1 MATELNLA
9 RDVKLFVSET
19 DLSTEFTA
27 SNTFEVRV
35 LDGYDFGQETESE
48 DITVNEA
55 GTSPARGKKTFNTAL
70 NPADISF
77 STYIRPYMSG
87 SDHNAIEKPL
97 WEALVGNDSFFTNAV
112 SSGTDLTIDFNES
125 NVNELKKLF
134 LFVEFGSGAD
144 KERFKIREAVVNEAT
159 LNFGIDAI
167 GQIDWTLQG
176 SKMEPIDQGEMPSTY
191 TAAPNFAKFIKNKL
205 TTLTLS
211 GSYDRAPAS
220 VELGTTG
227 SFDLTTDPGLTMAGG
242 PYDLLV
248 TIDQGVQQTIN
259 YTPSADNLNME
270 QVSEEVSVLIGGG
283 KMVADAANDVLV
295 FKSLN
300 FGTDSYIE
308 VNNGSS
314 NDLLAA
320 IDTGV
325 GGTDFATDTD
335 LASEQQGSESSRTYN
350 IPITGGSLTIT
361 NNITYLTPEE
371 LGVVNEPIG
380 HFTGGRDIN
389 GSVTAYLRSGSGS
402 SGTAQLIADLLNNTD
417 EITTSFD
424 MDMYLGGQGNTPNVQ
439 LDIPTA
445 HLSIPTRDTEDVMS
459 TTINFSALPTGLDQT
474 DEMTVVYTAS

>member
-19 DLSTEFTA
+19 DLTTQFSP
-27 SNTFEVRV
+27 SNTFEVRI
-35 LDGYDFGQETESE
+35 LDGYDFGQDTESE
-48 DITVNEA
+48 DITVSEA
-55 GTSPARGKKTFNTAL
+55 GTTPARGKKTFNTAL

-176 SKMEPIDQGEMPSTY
+176 SKMEPIDQGEMPSTF
-191 TAAPNFAKFIKNKL
+191 TAAPNFAKFVKNKL
-205 TTLTLS
+205 TTMTLS
-211 GSYDRAPAS
+211 GSFDRAPAS
-220 VELGTTG
+220 VTLGTTG
-227 SFDLTTDPGLTMAGG
+227 TFVLSDDPGLTTAGG

-248 TIDQGVQQTIN
+248 TIDQGVQQTIS
-259 YTPSADNLNME
+259 YTPSVDNLNIE

-283 KMVADAANDVLV
+283 KMVADATNNNVI
-295 FKSLN
+295 FESLN
-300 FGTDSYIE
+300 FGTDSFIT
-308 VNNGSS
+308 VDNGAT

-320 IDTGV
+320 LDTGLT
-325 GGTDFATDTD
+325 TDFATDSD
-335 LASEQQGSESSRTYN
+335 LGSEQQGSESSRNYT
-350 IPITGGSLTIT
+350 IPITGGSFTIT
-361 NNITYLTPEE
+361 NNITYLVPEE

-380 HFTGGRDIN
+380 HFTGGRDMS

-402 SGTAQLIADLLNNTD
+402 NGTAQLIADLLNNTD

-424 MDMYLGGQGNTPNVQ
+424 LDMFLGGQGNTPNVQ

-474 DEMTVVYTAS
+474 DEMTIVYTAS